1 MWARCVLIVLH
12 LQAHSGTGLPLVT
25 GRSVNET
32 IEHLNKLVAEAQVGE
47 NTLTQIRNQPV
58 DTCF

>member
-1 MWARCVLIVLH
+1 MLLVLH

-25 GRSVNET
+25 ARSVNKT

-47 NTLTQIRNQPV
+47 YTLKINQ
-58 DTCF
+58 